1 MTAANL
7 DVCPAVAPGIVAP
20 NATNLV
26 FLFALDPIPVSAQR
40 LVCHW
45 HCDADGRLFC
55 AWEPN
60 ISSDRAS
67 SIRKNLSKR
76 FVNRDCS
83 NIGSA

>member
-1 MTAANL
+1 MAAADP
-7 DVCPAVAPGIVAP
+7 DVGPTIASGIVAP
-20 NATNLV
+20 NASNLV
-26 FLFALDPIPVSAQR
+26 LLFALGPIPVSAQR

-45 HCDADGRLFC
+45 HRDADSRLVC

-76 FVNRDCS
+76 FVNPDGS
-83 NIGSA
+83 NIGSG

>member
-1 MTAANL
+1 MAAANL
-7 DVCPAVAPGIVAP
+7 DVRPAIASGIVAP

-26 FLFALDPIPVSAQR
+26 LLFALDSIPVSKQR
-40 LVCHW
+40 LVCRW
-45 HCDADGRLFC
+45 HRNADGRLLC

-76 FVNRDCS
+76 LVNRDCS

>member
-1 MTAANL
+1 MAAASL
-7 DVCPAVAPGIVAP
+7 DVRPAIASGIVAP

-26 FLFALDPIPVSAQR
+26 LLFALDSIPVSKQR
-40 LVCHW
+40 LVCCW
-45 HCDADGRLFC
+45 HRNADGRLVC

-60 ISSDRAS
+60 ISFDRAS

-76 FVNRDCS
+76 FVNRDGS

>member
-1 MTAANL
+1 VAAANL
-7 DVCPAVAPGIVAP
+7 DVRPAIASGIVAP

-26 FLFALDPIPVSAQR
+26 LLFALDSIPVSKQR
-40 LVCHW
+40 LVCRW
-45 HCDADGRLFC
+45 HRNADGRLLC

-76 FVNRDCS
+76 FVNRDGS
-83 NIGSA
+83 NIGSG

>member
-1 MTAANL
+1 MAAVNRDVRPDTAS
-7 DVCPAVAPGIVAP
+7 GIVEP
-20 NATNLV
+20 NTSNLV
-26 FLFALDPIPVSAQR
+26 FLFAPDPIPVSAQR

-45 HCDADGRLFC
+45 HHDADSRLVC

-76 FVNRDCS
+76 FVNPDGS
-83 NIGSA
+83 NIGSG

>member
-1 MTAANL
+1 MTAAN
-7 DVCPAVAPGIVAP
+7 VNVRPAAAPGIVAP
-20 NATNLV
+20 NASNLV
-26 FLFALDPIPVSAQR
+26 LLFALDPIPVSAQR

-45 HCDADGRLFC
+45 HRDADSRLVC

-76 FVNRDCS
+76 FVSRDGS

>member
-1 MTAANL
+1 MAAANL
-7 DVCPAVAPGIVAP
+7 NVRPAIASGIVAP

-26 FLFALDPIPVSAQR
+26 LLFALDSIPVSKQR

-45 HCDADGRLFC
+45 HRNADCRLVC

-60 ISSDRAS
+60 VSSDPAS

-76 FVNRDCS
+76 FVSRDGS

>member
-45 HCDADGRLFC
+45 HHDADSRLVC
-55 AWEPN
+55 AWIYPPIPHPRSERTCPAV
-60 ISSDRAS
+60 STRGGS
-67 SIRKNLSKR
+67 SI
-76 FVNRDCS
+76 VP
-83 NIGSA
+83 A

>member
-1 MTAANL
+1 MTAAN
-7 DVCPAVAPGIVAP
+7 VNVRPAAAPGIVAP
-20 NATNLV
+20 NASNLV
-26 FLFALDPIPVSAQR
+26 LLFALDPIPVSAQR

-45 HCDADGRLFC
+45 HRDADSRLVC

-76 FVNRDCS
+76 FVNRDGS